1 MYEVGTLVTVKSRTW
16 AGINKQGGVGKITSS
31 TFTSCS
37 VKYVLGG
44 SDKDIPTEFVTPFEE
59 EGKRD
64 RVAVGQGEEREI
76 VGGRGGARREGREQ
90 VFREVDVNDGGA
102 SPEKRVGWGDEEQV
116 GCKKKKKKKKKVE
129 EEAVIE
135 AKPITEV
142 VLDKLSPPPQPMEPV
157 NPLTSKFTTFLL
169 RLMSGSDEIAIS
181 EIRQRWIEEGGMGG
195 DEVEGLVGGMEQRNV
210 VMVDEGMVYKI

>member
-64 RVAVGQGEEREI
+64 RA
-76 VGGRGGARREGREQ
+76 
-90 VFREVDVNDGGA
+90 
-102 SPEKRVGWGDEEQV
+102 
-116 GCKKKKKKKKKVE
+116 
-129 EEAVIE
+129 

-142 VLDKLSPPPQPMEPV
+142 VLDKLSPTPAPVAPV

-169 RLMSGSDEIAIS
+169 RLMSGSDEIAVS
-181 EIRQRWIEEGGMGG
+181 EIRRRWIEEEGGTGG
-195 DEVEGLVGGMEQRNV
+195 EEVEGLVGGMEQRNV

>member
-1 MYEVGTLVTVKSRTW
+1 M
-16 AGINKQGGVGKITSS
+16 
-31 TFTSCS
+31 
-37 VKYVLGG
+37 GG

-59 EGKRD
+59 EGTRD

-102 SPEKRVGWGDEEQV
+102 SPEKRVVKKKKKQPATPTASSEGEGTQGWGDEEQV
-116 GCKKKKKKKKKVE
+116 SCKKKKKKKKKVE